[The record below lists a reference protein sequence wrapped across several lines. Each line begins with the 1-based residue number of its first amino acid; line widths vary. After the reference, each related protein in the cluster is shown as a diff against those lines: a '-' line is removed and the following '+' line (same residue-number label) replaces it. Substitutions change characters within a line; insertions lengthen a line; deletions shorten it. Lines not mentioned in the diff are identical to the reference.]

1 MTFKSCL
8 AKLKDE
14 GVIDADRA
22 ARFGQLFDEIEAG
35 FKKRFGDTP
44 GAVLAG
50 EETLK
55 ALEYDA
61 ALRRRQAALQITAQ
75 KNALV
80 EVEQFDTKGD
90 GTKAGKAVRG
100 MMARYADVPFANV
113 ESRAQAIEFE
123 MQGRIH
129 EFIYQ
134 HRRNFRGK
142 VRKPAQLEDI
152 VRARHGEAVESAD
165 AKAMSDAI
173 GEVYGELRNRFNALG
188 GDIGF
193 DAKFGLPH
201 RWDAARVRAVPF
213 ETFRDTVLPE
223 LDLARMKDPKTG
235 LDFTES
241 GIDDA
246 LRAVYERIRTDGF
259 DGLGE
264 AAVGGASKLANRR
277 SDARFLQFKSAD
289 GWLAVNQ
296 RFGSADP
303 YAAMIDHISGMARDI
318 AMMERFGPN
327 PDATVKWL
335 GDQVERR
342 LRQNADP
349 SANPLN
355 QAQAERKSIDALW
368 DEVNGRNGMP
378 VLGGLVRSNVVKGI
392 HAARD
397 IATAAKLGKAA
408 ISAFFGDMG
417 NIKVIKAFNGL
428 PATSDLLGYLREF
441 KPSSAADR
449 ALAAELEIGL
459 SDAAHGMTGLNRYFG
474 KSQSPAGTKLIADGA
489 LRITGLNRVTRAGQ
503 AHFQKT
509 FLWALGREAGTA
521 FDALPERL
529 RGAMERYGIDAS
541 DWDAMRGAELVGGG
555 DFDARKFMSPR
566 KVREINPAAAE
577 KLTDMVLSERAAAV
591 IESSARAR
599 SLLNWGNPGTL
610 KGEAARSLLQFK
622 TFTASMMMAQG
633 ERIMIDAKLGPMYG
647 AMYAARLFITLTV
660 FGAAI
665 VQTRQIAKG
674 QDTRPMDNWE
684 FWADAMVAGG
694 GIGIVGD
701 VIGTYKDQDMADLGS
716 IISGPLVGVATDVG
730 KLTVGNAIRAARGKE
745 TKVGRDLVD
754 LMRKNTPGSSTWYA
768 SVAFQ
773 RLITD
778 NLRSLADPDYRDAWR
793 KMERRAR
800 EQGTDFW
807 WAPGDIAPGRA
818 PDFSNAVQPQE
829 GETVQ

>member
-14 GVIDADRA
+14 GVIDGARA

-44 GAVLAG
+44 AAVLAG

-55 ALEYDA
+55 ALEWDA

-75 KNALV
+75 KKALGQV
-80 EVEQFDTKGD
+80 DQFDRKGD

-100 MMARYADVPFANV
+100 MIARYAEVPFQSV

-123 MQGRIH
+123 MQGRIA
-129 EFIYQ
+129 EFIWQ
-134 HRRNFRGK
+134 HRRNWRGK

-152 VRARHGEAVESAD
+152 VRARHGEQVESAD
-165 AKAMSDAI
+165 AKAISDAI
-173 GEVYGELRNRFNALG
+173 GDVFAELRTRFNALG
-188 GDIGF
+188 GDIGY

-223 LDLARMKDPKTG
+223 LDLGRMKDPKTG
-235 LDFTES
+235 LAFTES

-246 LRAVYERIRTDGF
+246 LRAVYETIRTDGF

-264 AAVGGASKLANRR
+264 ASVGGSRKLADRR
-277 SDARFLQFKSAD
+277 SDARFLQFRDAD
-289 GWLAVNQ
+289 GWLAVN
-296 RFGSADP
+296 REFGSADP
-303 YAAMIDHISGMARDI
+303 YSAIVDHISGMASDI

-355 QAQAERKSIDALW
+355 MARTERESIDKLW
-368 DEVNGRNGMP
+368 AEVNGANGVPM
-378 VLGGLVRSNVVKGI
+378 LGGPKRAAVVRFLHGT
-392 HAARD
+392 RD
-397 IATAAKLGKAA
+397 IITGAKLGKAA

-417 NIKVIKAFNGL
+417 NIKVVKDFNGL
-428 PATSDLLGYLREF
+428 PATSELLGYLREF

-459 SDAAHGMTGLNRYFG
+459 QDAAHGMIGLNRYFG
-474 KSQSPAGTKLIADGA
+474 KSQSPAATKLIADA
-489 LRITGLNRVTRAGQ
+489 SLRVTGLNRVTRAGQ
-503 AHFQKT
+503 AHFSKT
-509 FLWALGREAGTA
+509 FMWALGREAGNS
-521 FDALPERL
+521 FDALPPKMRA
-529 RGAMERYGIDAS
+529 AMERYGINAS
-541 DWDAMRGAELVGGG
+541 DWDAMRGTELVQGGE
-555 DFDARKFMSPR
+555 FDSRKFMSPR
-566 KVREINPAAAE
+566 KVREISPAAAE

-599 SLLNWGNPGTL
+599 AMLNWGNPGTL
-610 KGEAARSLLQFK
+610 KGEAAKSLLQFK
-622 TFTASMMMAQG
+622 TFTASMMMAHG
-633 ERIMIDAKLGPMYG
+633 ERMMIDAKLGPMAG

-665 VQTRQIAKG
+665 VQARQLTKG
-674 QDTRPMDNWE
+674 QDVRPMDTWE

-694 GIGIVGD
+694 GIGILGD
-701 VIGTYKDQDMADLGS
+701 VIGTYKDQDMADLGN
-716 IISGPLVGVATDVG
+716 IVSGPMVGLATDVG
-730 KLTVGNAIRAARGKE
+730 KLTIGNGIRAARGKE
-745 TKVGRDLVD
+745 TKVGRDLVE
-754 LMRKNTPGSSTWYA
+754 LLRKNTPGSSTWYA
-768 SVAFQ
+768 GLAFQ
-773 RLITD
+773 RLVTD

-793 KMERRAR
+793 TMERRAR
-800 EQGTDFW
+800 QQGTDFW
-807 WAPGDIAPGRA
+807 WAPGDAAPGRA
-818 PDFSNAVQPQE
+818 PDFSNAVEPQQ
-829 GETVQ
+829 GDTVQ